1 MLAREICDEGAQLTL
16 TAAASLL
23 ERLILG
29 VRRSMQ
35 NAKSSRSCFA
45 RIEPMHIISPWASAS
60 RATWCATLADS
71 ALGAAAPVLYSLQ
84 AVISGHADFALC
96 KKSLRNA
103 LFQSGILLILR
114 CLIRSSALRVM

>member
-29 VRRSMQ
+29 IRRSMQ

-60 RATWCATLADS
+60 TGDAVRDPCRFCFRSGGSSSVFS
-71 ALGAAAPVLYSLQ
+71 ASGDIGSCGLCPLQEVPTKRFVPVRNSL
-84 AVISGHADFALC
+84 DL
-96 KKSLRNA
+96 A
-103 LFQSGILLILR
+103 LFD
-114 CLIRSSALRVM
+114 